1 MLFSLASDKDA
12 AVADLREGGR
22 NGDHWSIQI
31 RRHFQGLGNGCS
43 GLLQVHSFGED
54 ARSKDRQTDSLQ
66 WKQERN
72 GKFAI
77 THSGQISLAIS
88 QSDHLSLSLSFRSS
102 VPVLRAKGENF
113 PVSRIVVRKHSPPA
127 TFPANFSGEFSGD
140 GFFLHRKE
148 RLEEISNLSQST
160 GTRNPST
167 RRRVRAR
174 EPLSGD
180 ALPPPGSPD
189 ADQPPFLPVCAIRA
203 LHVPLLGVLLPFRSM
218 TKYGMA
224 SSQVSSVTSP
234 ESGGRSEIP
243 NLGGNDSSPILI
255 TGHKLNGH
263 NYLQW
268 SQSVL
273 LFICGKGK
281 DEYLTGEAVMP
292 ETTEP
297 GFRKWK
303 IENSMI
309 MSWLIN
315 SMNNDIGENFLL
327 FGTAKDIWDAAKET
341 YSSSENTSELFQVE
355 SALHDFRQGEQSV
368 TQYYNT
374 LTRYWQ
380 QLDLFETHSWKCSD
394 DAATYRQIVEQK
406 RLFKFFLG
414 LNRELDDVRGRIM
427 GIKPLPSLREAFSEV
442 RREESRKK
450 VMMGSKEQPAPTLDA
465 SALAARSFNSSG
477 GDRQKRDRP
486 WCDYCKKPG
495 HYKET
500 CWKLHGKPADW
511 KPKPRFD
518 RDGRA
523 HVAANSEST
532 SVPEPSPF
540 NKEQMEMLQ
549 KLLSQVGS
557 GSTTGVAF
565 TANRGGM
572 RPWIVDT
579 GASDHMTGDAAILQN
594 YKPSNGH
601 SSVHIADGSKSKIAG
616 TGSIKLT
623 KDLYLDS
630 VLHVPNLDCNLL
642 SISKLAH
649 DLQCVTKFY
658 PNLCVFQDLKS
669 GKMIGSAELCSGL
682 YLLSCGQFS
691 TKSLKQVAYSLRFA
705 KHTRT
710 VYPQIPYKP
719 STVFSL
725 VHSDVWGPSRI
736 KNISG
741 TRWFVTFVDDH
752 TRVTWVFLMKEK
764 SEVGHIFQTFNLM
777 VQNQF
782 NSKIQVL
789 KSDNAKEYFTSSLS
803 TYLQN
808 HGIIHISS
816 CVDTP
821 QQNGVA
827 ERKNRHLLEVAR
839 CLMFSS
845 NVPNYFWGEA
855 ILTATYL
862 INRMPSRVL
871 TFQSPRQLFLKQ
883 FPHTHAASSDLP
895 LKVFGCTAFVHV
907 YPQNRSKFA
916 PRANKCIFLGYSPT
930 QKGYKCYSPTNKRF
944 YTTMDVSFF
953 EHVFFYPKSHVQGES
968 MNEHQVWESF
978 LEGVPSFHS
987 ESPNPSQFAPTE
999 LSTPMPPSVQPAQ
1012 HTNVPSPVTIQSPM
1026 PIQPIAPQLA
1036 NENLQ
1041 VYIRRRKRQELEHGS
1056 QSTCGQYIDSNS
1068 SLPEENIGE
1077 DRAGEVLIP
1086 SIDDSTLPIALRKG
1100 VRRCT
1105 DHPIGNYVTYEG
1117 LSPSYRA
1124 FATSLDDT
1132 QVPNTIQEALKIS
1145 EWKKAVQDE
1154 IDALE
1159 KNGTWTITDLPLGRG
1174 LLSGDFCSCC
1184 KTEHYQDPSLIG
1196 CQSRLVLATTGHKKC
1211 VSKWDL
1217 EEEVYMEIPP
1227 GFEESM
1233 AKNQNL
1239 KKYLSEE
1246 FEVKDLGNL
1255 KYFLGMEVARSRKG
1269 IVVSQRKYIL
1279 DLLKETGMLGC
1290 KPIDTPMDSQ
1300 KKLGIEKEST
1310 PVDRG
1315 RYQRLVG
1322 RLIYLSHTRPDIG
1335 FAVSAVSQ
1343 FMHSPTEEHMEA
1355 VYRILRYLK
1364 MTPGKGL
1371 FFRKTE
1377 NRDTEVYSDA
1387 DWAGN
1392 IIDRRST
1399 SGYCSFVW
1407 GNLVTWRSKKQ
1418 SVVARSSAE
1427 AEYRALAQGICEG
1440 IWIKRVLSELGQT
1453 SSSPILMMC
1462 DNQAAISIAK
1472 NPVHH
1477 DRTKHVEI
1485 DRHFITEKVTSE
1497 TVKLNYVPTKH
1508 QTADILTKALPRP
1521 NFEDLTCKLG
1531 LYDIYSPA

>member
-1 MLFSLASDKDA
+1 MTQILSPGMKKILISCLGCGAPYLHVSLSDNGNLICNSINYSKVQGVAQIYELKTKIHDA
-12 AVADLREGGR
+12 
-22 NGDHWSIQI
+22 
-31 RRHFQGLGNGCS
+31 
-43 GLLQVHSFGED
+43 
-54 ARSKDRQTDSLQ
+54 
-66 WKQERN
+66 KQ
-72 GKFAI
+72 AI

-88 QSDHLSLSLSFRSS
+88 QSDHLSLSLSLSFRSS
-102 VPVLRAKGENF
+102 VPAL

-127 TFPANFSGEFSGD
+127 TFPANFPATVFFYTARSAWRRSPICPKAPEPETHPRAAHARFSGRR
-140 GFFLHRKE
+140 LH
-148 RLEEISNLSQST
+148 L
-160 GTRNPST
+160 T

-203 LHVPLLGVLLPFRSM
+203 LHVPLLGFFCFRGPSDQISGVLRLFFL
-218 TKYGMA
+218 
-224 SSQVSSVTSP
+224 
-234 ESGGRSEIP
+234 
-243 NLGGNDSSPILI
+243 NSSPCTCLEKCSSTFPVHDKIRNGII
-255 TGHKLNGH
+255 TRHKLNGH

-341 YSSSENTSELFQVE
+341 YSSSENTSEL
-355 SALHDFRQGEQSV
+355 S
-368 TQYYNT
+368 
-374 LTRYWQ
+374 
-380 QLDLFETHSWKCSD
+380 
-394 DAATYRQIVEQK
+394 ATYRQIVEQK

-616 TGSIKLT
+616 TGLEIGE
-623 KDLYLDS
+623 DDCMA
-630 VLHVPNLDCNLL
+630 VLNCVPGSTSFHVAN
-642 SISKLAH
+642 S
-649 DLQCVTKFY
+649 Q
-658 PNLCVFQDLKS
+658 
-669 GKMIGSAELCSGL
+669 
-682 YLLSCGQFS
+682 
-691 TKSLKQVAYSLRFA
+691 TKSLKQVAYSLR
-705 KHTRT
+705 
-710 VYPQIPYKP
+710 
-719 STVFSL
+719 
-725 VHSDVWGPSRI
+725 
-736 KNISG
+736 
-741 TRWFVTFVDDH
+741 
-752 TRVTWVFLMKEK
+752 
-764 SEVGHIFQTFNLM
+764 

-1159 KNGTWTITDLPLGRG
+1159 KNGTWTITDLPVGKRPVGCKWIFTIKYKADGSVERFKARLVARG
-1174 LLSGDFCSCC
+1174 FTQSYGIDYQETFAPVAKLNTIRILLSLAVN
-1184 KTEHYQDPSLIG
+1184 QDWCLQQLDIKNAFLNG
-1196 CQSRLVLATTGHKKC
+1196 
-1211 VSKWDL
+1211 DL

-1233 AKNQNL
+1233 AKNQVCKLQKSLYGL
-1239 KKYLSEE
+1239 KQSPRAWFDRFTKAVLKLGYKQGQADHTLFVKKSHAGKLAILIVYVDDIILS
-1246 FEVKDLGNL
+1246 GNDM
-1255 KYFLGMEVARSRKG
+1255 GMARSRKG

>member
-1 MLFSLASDKDA
+1 
-12 AVADLREGGR
+12 
-22 NGDHWSIQI
+22 
-31 RRHFQGLGNGCS
+31 
-43 GLLQVHSFGED
+43 
-54 ARSKDRQTDSLQ
+54 
-66 WKQERN
+66 
-72 GKFAI
+72 
-77 THSGQISLAIS
+77 
-88 QSDHLSLSLSFRSS
+88 
-102 VPVLRAKGENF
+102 
-113 PVSRIVVRKHSPPA
+113 
-127 TFPANFSGEFSGD
+127 
-140 GFFLHRKE
+140 
-148 RLEEISNLSQST
+148 
-160 GTRNPST
+160 
-167 RRRVRAR
+167 
-174 EPLSGD
+174 
-180 ALPPPGSPD
+180 
-189 ADQPPFLPVCAIRA
+189 
-203 LHVPLLGVLLPFRSM
+203 
-218 TKYGMA
+218 
-224 SSQVSSVTSP
+224 
-234 ESGGRSEIP
+234 
-243 NLGGNDSSPILI
+243 
-255 TGHKLNGH
+255 
-263 NYLQW
+263 
-268 SQSVL
+268 
-273 LFICGKGK
+273 
-281 DEYLTGEAVMP
+281 
-292 ETTEP
+292 
-297 GFRKWK
+297 
-303 IENSMI
+303 
-309 MSWLIN
+309 
-315 SMNNDIGENFLL
+315 
-327 FGTAKDIWDAAKET
+327 
-341 YSSSENTSELFQVE
+341 
-355 SALHDFRQGEQSV
+355 
-368 TQYYNT
+368 
-374 LTRYWQ
+374 
-380 QLDLFETHSWKCSD
+380 
-394 DAATYRQIVEQK
+394 
-406 RLFKFFLG
+406 
-414 LNRELDDVRGRIM
+414 
-427 GIKPLPSLREAFSEV
+427 
-442 RREESRKK
+442 
-450 VMMGSKEQPAPTLDA
+450 
-465 SALAARSFNSSG
+465 
-477 GDRQKRDRP
+477 
-486 WCDYCKKPG
+486 
-495 HYKET
+495 
-500 CWKLHGKPADW
+500 
-511 KPKPRFD
+511 
-518 RDGRA
+518 
-523 HVAANSEST
+523 
-532 SVPEPSPF
+532 
-540 NKEQMEMLQ
+540 
-549 KLLSQVGS
+549 
-557 GSTTGVAF
+557 
-565 TANRGGM
+565 
-572 RPWIVDT
+572 
-579 GASDHMTGDAAILQN
+579 
-594 YKPSNGH
+594 
-601 SSVHIADGSKSKIAG
+601 
-616 TGSIKLT
+616 
-623 KDLYLDS
+623 
-630 VLHVPNLDCNLL
+630 
-642 SISKLAH
+642 
-649 DLQCVTKFY
+649 
-658 PNLCVFQDLKS
+658 
-669 GKMIGSAELCSGL
+669 
-682 YLLSCGQFS
+682 
-691 TKSLKQVAYSLRFA
+691 
-705 KHTRT
+705 
-710 VYPQIPYKP
+710 
-719 STVFSL
+719 
-725 VHSDVWGPSRI
+725 
-736 KNISG
+736 
-741 TRWFVTFVDDH
+741 
-752 TRVTWVFLMKEK
+752 
-764 SEVGHIFQTFNLM
+764 M

-1041 VYIRRRKRQELEHGS
+1041 
-1056 QSTCGQYIDSNS
+1056 
-1068 SLPEENIGE
+1068 NIGE

-1159 KNGTWTITDLPLGRG
+1159 KNGMWTITDLPVGKRPVG
-1174 LLSGDFCSCC
+1174 ILLSLAVN
-1184 KTEHYQDPSLIG
+1184 QDWCLQQLDIKNAFLNG
-1196 CQSRLVLATTGHKKC
+1196 
-1211 VSKWDL
+1211 DL

-1233 AKNQNL
+1233 AKNQVCKLQKSLYGLKQSPRAWFDRFTKAVLKLGYKQGQADHTLFVKKSHAGKLAILIVYVDDIILSGNDMGELQNL

-1335 FAVSAVSQ
+1335 FAVSAVKSI
-1343 FMHSPTEEHMEA
+1343 H
-1355 VYRILRYLK
+1355 
-1364 MTPGKGL
+1364 
-1371 FFRKTE
+1371 
-1377 NRDTEVYSDA
+1377 
-1387 DWAGN
+1387 
-1392 IIDRRST
+1392 
-1399 SGYCSFVW
+1399 
-1407 GNLVTWRSKKQ
+1407 
-1418 SVVARSSAE
+1418 
-1427 AEYRALAQGICEG
+1427 AQ
-1440 IWIKRVLSELGQT
+1440 
-1453 SSSPILMMC
+1453 P
-1462 DNQAAISIAK
+1462 
-1472 NPVHH
+1472 H
-1477 DRTKHVEI
+1477 
-1485 DRHFITEKVTSE
+1485 
-1497 TVKLNYVPTKH
+1497 
-1508 QTADILTKALPRP
+1508 
-1521 NFEDLTCKLG
+1521 
-1531 LYDIYSPA
+1531 

>member
-1 MLFSLASDKDA
+1 MYVFLQLEYDVLEYVVIERLAQGGRDKLKDDGLNLSDWLQSLASFW
-12 AVADLREGGR
+12 G
-22 NGDHWSIQI
+22 H
-31 RRHFQGLGNGCS
+31 
-43 GLLQVHSFGED
+43 LLQISLTISRMTGTEMLW
-54 ARSKDRQTDSLQ
+54 RLQILEISWLGRTDYAQCLL
-66 WKQERN
+66 
-72 GKFAI
+72 FACHLGQAAAI
-77 THSGQISLAIS
+77 IHSGQISLAIS
-88 QSDHLSLSLSFRSS
+88 QSDHLSLSSLI
-102 VPVLRAKGENF
+102 PVISPYSQSQGRKRF
-113 PVSRIVVRKHSPPA
+113 PVGRIVVRKHSRRQLFPRIFRR
-127 TFPANFSGEFSGD
+127 TF
-140 GFFLHRKE
+140 
-148 RLEEISNLSQST
+148 
-160 GTRNPST
+160 
-167 RRRVRAR
+167 RRRFFSTPQGAPGGDLQFVPKHRNQKPIHAPSSAFFRPAR

-189 ADQPPFLPVCAIRA
+189 ADQPPFLPVLPSEPCTCLFWGSFASAGPRSVFPASSGYFFSTPIPARA
-203 LHVPLLGVLLPFRSM
+203 LGSVLLPFRSM

-341 YSSSENTSELFQVE
+341 YSSSENTSELFRLNQ
-355 SALHDFRQGEQSV
+355 LHDFRQGEQSV

-427 GIKPLPSLREAFSEV
+427 GIKPLQVSGRLF
-442 RREESRKK
+442 
-450 VMMGSKEQPAPTLDA
+450 Q
-465 SALAARSFNSSG
+465 SSG

-511 KPKPRFD
+511 KPKPRSD

-523 HVAANSEST
+523 HGQYYRD
-532 SVPEPSPF
+532 SPHA
-540 NKEQMEMLQ
+540 
-549 KLLSQVGS
+549 S
-557 GSTTGVAF
+557 
-565 TANRGGM
+565 RGGM
-572 RPWIVDT
+572 KPWIVDT

-616 TGSIKLT
+616 TGLE
-623 KDLYLDS
+623 
-630 VLHVPNLDCNLL
+630 
-642 SISKLAH
+642 
-649 DLQCVTKFY
+649 
-658 PNLCVFQDLKS
+658 S

-691 TKSLKQVAYSLRFA
+691 NQVSQASC
-705 KHTRT
+705 
-710 VYPQIPYKP
+710 
-719 STVFSL
+719 
-725 VHSDVWGPSRI
+725 
-736 KNISG
+736 
-741 TRWFVTFVDDH
+741 
-752 TRVTWVFLMKEK
+752 
-764 SEVGHIFQTFNLM
+764 
-777 VQNQF
+777 VQSQSMLESF
-782 NSKIQVL
+782 NSV
-789 KSDNAKEYFTSSLS
+789 
-803 TYLQN
+803 
-808 HGIIHISS
+808 
-816 CVDTP
+816 
-821 QQNGVA
+821 
-827 ERKNRHLLEVAR
+827 
-839 CLMFSS
+839 S
-845 NVPNYFWGEA
+845 N
-855 ILTATYL
+855 
-862 INRMPSRVL
+862 
-871 TFQSPRQLFLKQ
+871 
-883 FPHTHAASSDLP
+883 
-895 LKVFGCTAFVHV
+895 
-907 YPQNRSKFA
+907 SK
-916 PRANKCIFLGYSPT
+916 
-930 QKGYKCYSPTNKRF
+930 
-944 YTTMDVSFF
+944 
-953 EHVFFYPKSHVQGES
+953 GES
-968 MNEHQVWESF
+968 MNEHQVWESR
-978 LEGVPSFHS
+978 LEGVPSFTQSHQIL
-987 ESPNPSQFAPTE
+987 PNSRPLSCPHPCRHQSSQPNTQ
-999 LSTPMPPSVQPAQ
+999 M
-1012 HTNVPSPVTIQSPM
+1012 
-1026 PIQPIAPQLA
+1026 
-1036 NENLQ
+1036 
-1041 VYIRRRKRQELEHGS
+1041 RRKRQELEHGS

-1100 VRRCT
+1100 VRRC
-1105 DHPIGNYVTYEG
+1105 
-1117 LSPSYRA
+1117 S
-1124 FATSLDDT
+1124 
-1132 QVPNTIQEALKIS
+1132 NTIQEALKIS
-1145 EWKKAVQDE
+1145 EWKKAIQDE

-1159 KNGTWTITDLPLGRG
+1159 KNETWTITDLPVGKRPVGCKWIFTIKYKADGSVERFKARLVARG
-1174 LLSGDFCSCC
+1174 FTQSYGIDYQETFAPVAKLNTIRILLSLAVN
-1184 KTEHYQDPSLIG
+1184 QDWCLQQLDIKNAFLNG
-1196 CQSRLVLATTGHKKC
+1196 
-1211 VSKWDL
+1211 DL
-1217 EEEVYMEIPP
+1217 EEEVYMEYHLVSKKVWQRIRFTKAVLKL
-1227 GFEESM
+1227 GYKQGQTDHTLFVKKSHAGKMAILIVYVDDIILSGNDMEEL
-1233 AKNQNL
+1233 QNL

-1399 SGYCSFVW
+1399 SGYCFFVW

-1462 DNQAAISIAK
+1462 DNQATISIAK

-1485 DRHFITEKVTSE
+1485 DRHFITEKVTNE

>member
-1 MLFSLASDKDA
+1 M
-12 AVADLREGGR
+12 
-22 NGDHWSIQI
+22 
-31 RRHFQGLGNGCS
+31 RR
-43 GLLQVHSFGED
+43 
-54 ARSKDRQTDSLQ
+54 
-66 WKQERN
+66 
-72 GKFAI
+72 
-77 THSGQISLAIS
+77 
-88 QSDHLSLSLSFRSS
+88 
-102 VPVLRAKGENF
+102 PRA
-113 PVSRIVVRKHSPPA
+113 
-127 TFPANFSGEFSGD
+127 FSGRR
-140 GFFLHRKE
+140 LH
-148 RLEEISNLSQST
+148 L
-160 GTRNPST
+160 T

-189 ADQPPFLPVCAIRA
+189 ADQPRPATLLTCFCHPSPARASFRVLLPPRA
-203 LHVPLLGVLLPFRSM
+203 LRSVFPASSGYFFSTPIPTRALGSVLLPFRSM

-234 ESGGRSEIP
+234 ESGGRSKIP
-243 NLGGNDSSPILI
+243 NLGGSDSSPILI
-255 TGHKLNGH
+255 TRHKLNGH

-281 DEYLTGEAVMP
+281 DEYLTGEAAMP
-292 ETTEP
+292 EITKP
-297 GFRKWK
+297 
-303 IENSMI
+303 
-309 MSWLIN
+309 
-315 SMNNDIGENFLL
+315 GENFLL
-327 FGTAKDIWDAAKET
+327 FRTAKDIWDVAKET
-341 YSSSENTSELFQVE
+341 YSSSENISELFQVE

-394 DAATYRQIVEQK
+394 DAATYRKIVEQK

-465 SALAARSFNSSG
+465 SALAARSFNSMVEIIRNG
-477 GDRQKRDRP
+477 IGL
-486 WCDYCKKPG
+486 G
-495 HYKET
+495 VII
-500 CWKLHGKPADW
+500 
-511 KPKPRFD
+511 PRSD

-532 SVPEPSPF
+532 FVPEPSPF

-557 GSTTGVAF
+557 GSTTGIAL

-572 RPWIVDT
+572 KSWIVDT
-579 GASDHMTGDAAILQN
+579 SASDHMTGDAAILQN

-601 SSVHIADGSKSKIAG
+601 SSVHIADGSKSKIVG

-630 VLHVPNLDCNLL
+630 VFH
-642 SISKLAH
+642 
-649 DLQCVTKFY
+649 
-658 PNLCVFQDLKS
+658 DLKS

-691 TKSLKQVAYSLRFA
+691 NQVSQASC
-705 KHTRT
+705 
-710 VYPQIPYKP
+710 
-719 STVFSL
+719 
-725 VHSDVWGPSRI
+725 
-736 KNISG
+736 
-741 TRWFVTFVDDH
+741 
-752 TRVTWVFLMKEK
+752 
-764 SEVGHIFQTFNLM
+764 
-777 VQNQF
+777 VQSQSMLESF
-782 NSKIQVL
+782 NSV
-789 KSDNAKEYFTSSLS
+789 
-803 TYLQN
+803 
-808 HGIIHISS
+808 
-816 CVDTP
+816 
-821 QQNGVA
+821 
-827 ERKNRHLLEVAR
+827 
-839 CLMFSS
+839 S
-845 NVPNYFWGEA
+845 N
-855 ILTATYL
+855 
-862 INRMPSRVL
+862 S
-871 TFQSPRQLFLKQ
+871 
-883 FPHTHAASSDLP
+883 
-895 LKVFGCTAFVHV
+895 
-907 YPQNRSKFA
+907 
-916 PRANKCIFLGYSPT
+916 
-930 QKGYKCYSPTNKRF
+930 
-944 YTTMDVSFF
+944 
-953 EHVFFYPKSHVQGES
+953 KSHQI
-968 MNEHQVWESF
+968 
-978 LEGVPSFHS
+978 L
-987 ESPNPSQFAPTE
+987 PNSCPE
-999 LSTPMPPSVQPAQ
+999 LSTPMPSSVSQPSTQMFLLRDHP
-1012 HTNVPSPVTIQSPM
+1012 
-1026 PIQPIAPQLA
+1026 
-1036 NENLQ
+1036 
-1041 VYIRRRKRQELEHGS
+1041 
-1056 QSTCGQYIDSNS
+1056 
-1068 SLPEENIGE
+1068 

-1132 QVPNTIQEALKIS
+1132 QVPNTIQEAFKIS
-1145 EWKKAVQDE
+1145 EWKKD
-1154 IDALE
+1154 
-1159 KNGTWTITDLPLGRG
+1159 
-1174 LLSGDFCSCC
+1174 S
-1184 KTEHYQDPSLIG
+1184 SLIG
-1196 CQSRLVLATTGHKKC
+1196 CQSRLVLATTGHKNAFLNG
-1211 VSKWDL
+1211 DL

-1233 AKNQNL
+1233 ANNQVCKLQKSCTALNNL
-1239 KKYLSEE
+1239 PEPGLIDSQKPVLKLGYKQGQADHTLFVKKSHAGKMVILIVYVDDIILS
-1246 FEVKDLGNL
+1246 GND
-1255 KYFLGMEVARSRKG
+1255 MENYRMARSRKG

-1300 KKLGIEKEST
+1300 KKLGIEKEM
-1310 PVDRG
+1310 
-1315 RYQRLVG
+1315 
-1322 RLIYLSHTRPDIG
+1322 
-1335 FAVSAVSQ
+1335 SAVSQ

-1427 AEYRALAQGICEG
+1427 AEYRALAQGIC
-1440 IWIKRVLSELGQT
+1440 S
-1453 SSSPILMMC
+1453 
-1462 DNQAAISIAK
+1462 ISIAK

>member
-1 MLFSLASDKDA
+1 MAGEAERRFNSIMDKLFTAPKFKSTLTSLSEVESSRGKKRQNPMSVVTVAESKSRGDIQHSSTPLCRPWDRGDLMQRLATFKSMTWFAKPEVVSAINCARRGWVNVDMDIIACEACGARLLFSAPSSWTRQQVEKAALVFSLKLDNGHRLLCPWINNACDEELA
-12 AVADLREGGR
+12 
-22 NGDHWSIQI
+22 Q
-31 RRHFQGLGNGCS
+31 F
-43 GLLQVHSFGED
+43 
-54 ARSKDRQTDSLQ
+54 
-66 WKQERN
+66 
-72 GKFAI
+72 
-77 THSGQISLAIS
+77 
-88 QSDHLSLSLSFRSS
+88 
-102 VPVLRAKGENF
+102 
-113 PVSRIVVRKHSPPA
+113 PPA
-127 TFPANFSGEFSGD
+127 TVQDLMD
-140 GFFLHRKE
+140 GYRE
-148 RLEEISNLSQST
+148 R
-160 GTRNPST
+160 
-167 RRRVRAR
+167 
-174 EPLSGD
+174 
-180 ALPPPGSPD
+180 
-189 ADQPPFLPVCAIRA
+189 
-203 LHVPLLGVLLPFRSM
+203 
-218 TKYGMA
+218 
-224 SSQVSSVTSP
+224 
-234 ESGGRSEIP
+234 
-243 NLGGNDSSPILI
+243 
-255 TGHKLNGH
+255 
-263 NYLQW
+263 
-268 SQSVL
+268 
-273 LFICGKGK
+273 
-281 DEYLTGEAVMP
+281 
-292 ETTEP
+292 
-297 GFRKWK
+297 
-303 IENSMI
+303 
-309 MSWLIN
+309 
-315 SMNNDIGENFLL
+315 
-327 FGTAKDIWDAAKET
+327 
-341 YSSSENTSELFQVE
+341 
-355 SALHDFRQGEQSV
+355 
-368 TQYYNT
+368 
-374 LTRYWQ
+374 
-380 QLDLFETHSWKCSD
+380 
-394 DAATYRQIVEQK
+394 
-406 RLFKFFLG
+406 
-414 LNRELDDVRGRIM
+414 
-427 GIKPLPSLREAFSEV
+427 
-442 RREESRKK
+442 
-450 VMMGSKEQPAPTLDA
+450 A
-465 SALAARSFNSSG
+465 SAL
-477 GDRQKRDRP
+477 
-486 WCDYCKKPG
+486 
-495 HYKET
+495 
-500 CWKLHGKPADW
+500 L
-511 KPKPRFD
+511 
-518 RDGRA
+518 
-523 HVAANSEST
+523 
-532 SVPEPSPF
+532 
-540 NKEQMEMLQ
+540 
-549 KLLSQVGS
+549 
-557 GSTTGVAF
+557 
-565 TANRGGM
+565 
-572 RPWIVDT
+572 
-579 GASDHMTGDAAILQN
+579 
-594 YKPSNGH
+594 
-601 SSVHIADGSKSKIAG
+601 
-616 TGSIKLT
+616 KLT
-623 KDLYLDS
+623 AL
-630 VLHVPNLDCNLL
+630 P
-642 SISKLAH
+642 SISSAAVGYMRSPQLEHFLGQSSMLECGTIYSNMPQTEYIGSQPEAI
-649 DLQCVTKFY
+649 FY
-658 PNLCVFQDLKS
+658 FQDLKS

-691 TKSLKQVAYSLRFA
+691 NQVSQASCVQSQSMSESFNSVSNSKVNKDSEIIMLHYRLGHPSFVYLAKLFPRLFINKNPASYHCEICQFA

-710 VYPQIPYKP
+710 IYPQIPYKP

-725 VHSDVWGPSRI
+725 IHSDVWGPSRI

-827 ERKNRHLLEVAR
+827 ERKNRHLLEVTR

-907 YPQNRSKFA
+907 YSQNRSKFA

-968 MNEHQVWESF
+968 MNEHHVWESF

-1159 KNGTWTITDLPLGRG
+1159 KNGTWTITDLPVGKRPVGCKWIFTIKYKADGSVERFKARLVARG
-1174 LLSGDFCSCC
+1174 FTQSYGIDYQETFAPVAKLNTIRILLSLAVN
-1184 KTEHYQDPSLIG
+1184 QDWCLQQLDIKNAFLNG
-1196 CQSRLVLATTGHKKC
+1196 
-1211 VSKWDL
+1211 DL

-1233 AKNQNL
+1233 AKNQVCKLQKSLYGLKQSPRAWFDRFTKAVLKLGYKQGQADHTLFVKKSHARKLAILIVYVDDIILSGNDMGELQNL

-1290 KPIDTPMDSQ
+1290 KPIETPMDSQ

-1508 QTADILTKALPRP
+1508 QTADILIKALPRP

>member
-1 MLFSLASDKDA
+1 
-12 AVADLREGGR
+12 
-22 NGDHWSIQI
+22 
-31 RRHFQGLGNGCS
+31 
-43 GLLQVHSFGED
+43 
-54 ARSKDRQTDSLQ
+54 
-66 WKQERN
+66 
-72 GKFAI
+72 
-77 THSGQISLAIS
+77 
-88 QSDHLSLSLSFRSS
+88 
-102 VPVLRAKGENF
+102 
-113 PVSRIVVRKHSPPA
+113 
-127 TFPANFSGEFSGD
+127 
-140 GFFLHRKE
+140 
-148 RLEEISNLSQST
+148 
-160 GTRNPST
+160 
-167 RRRVRAR
+167 
-174 EPLSGD
+174 
-180 ALPPPGSPD
+180 
-189 ADQPPFLPVCAIRA
+189 
-203 LHVPLLGVLLPFRSM
+203 
-218 TKYGMA
+218 
-224 SSQVSSVTSP
+224 
-234 ESGGRSEIP
+234 
-243 NLGGNDSSPILI
+243 
-255 TGHKLNGH
+255 
-263 NYLQW
+263 
-268 SQSVL
+268 
-273 LFICGKGK
+273 
-281 DEYLTGEAVMP
+281 
-292 ETTEP
+292 
-297 GFRKWK
+297 
-303 IENSMI
+303 
-309 MSWLIN
+309 
-315 SMNNDIGENFLL
+315 MNNDIGENFLL

-691 TKSLKQVAYSLRFA
+691 NQVSQASC
-705 KHTRT
+705 
-710 VYPQIPYKP
+710 VQ
-719 STVFSL
+719 SQS
-725 VHSDVWGPSRI
+725 
-736 KNISG
+736 
-741 TRWFVTFVDDH
+741 
-752 TRVTWVFLMKEK
+752 M
-764 SEVGHIFQTFNLM
+764 SES
-777 VQNQF
+777 F
-782 NSKIQVL
+782 NSV
-789 KSDNAKEYFTSSLS
+789 
-803 TYLQN
+803 
-808 HGIIHISS
+808 
-816 CVDTP
+816 
-821 QQNGVA
+821 
-827 ERKNRHLLEVAR
+827 
-839 CLMFSS
+839 S
-845 NVPNYFWGEA
+845 N
-855 ILTATYL
+855 
-862 INRMPSRVL
+862 S
-871 TFQSPRQLFLKQ
+871 K
-883 FPHTHAASSDLP
+883 
-895 LKVFGCTAFVHV
+895 AFVHV

-1159 KNGTWTITDLPLGRG
+1159 KNGTWTITDLPVGKRPVG
-1174 LLSGDFCSCC
+1174 C
-1184 KTEHYQDPSLIG
+1184 KWIFTIKYKADGSVERFKARLDPSLIG

>member
-1 MLFSLASDKDA
+1 MK
-12 AVADLREGGR
+12 
-22 NGDHWSIQI
+22 
-31 RRHFQGLGNGCS
+31 
-43 GLLQVHSFGED
+43 
-54 ARSKDRQTDSLQ
+54 
-66 WKQERN
+66 
-72 GKFAI
+72 
-77 THSGQISLAIS
+77 
-88 QSDHLSLSLSFRSS
+88 
-102 VPVLRAKGENF
+102 
-113 PVSRIVVRKHSPPA
+113 
-127 TFPANFSGEFSGD
+127 
-140 GFFLHRKE
+140 
-148 RLEEISNLSQST
+148 
-160 GTRNPST
+160 
-167 RRRVRAR
+167 
-174 EPLSGD
+174 
-180 ALPPPGSPD
+180 
-189 ADQPPFLPVCAIRA
+189 
-203 LHVPLLGVLLPFRSM
+203 
-218 TKYGMA
+218 KYGMA

-315 SMNNDIGENFLL
+315 SMNNDIGEIFLL

-691 TKSLKQVAYSLRFA
+691 NQVSQASCVQSQ
-705 KHTRT
+705 K
-710 VYPQIPYKP
+710 
-719 STVFSL
+719 
-725 VHSDVWGPSRI
+725 
-736 KNISG
+736 
-741 TRWFVTFVDDH
+741 
-752 TRVTWVFLMKEK
+752 K
-764 SEVGHIFQTFNLM
+764 SEVGHIFQTFNRM

-978 LEGVPSFHS
+978 LDGVPSFHS

-1012 HTNVPSPVTIQSPM
+1012 HTNVPSPVTIQ
-1026 PIQPIAPQLA
+1026 
-1036 NENLQ
+1036 
-1041 VYIRRRKRQELEHGS
+1041 RRKRQELEHGS

-1159 KNGTWTITDLPLGRG
+1159 KNGTWTITDLPVGKRPVGCKWIFTIKYKADGSVERFKARLVARG
-1174 LLSGDFCSCC
+1174 FTQSYGIDYQETFAPVAKLNTIRILLSLAVN
-1184 KTEHYQDPSLIG
+1184 QDWCLQQLDIKNAFLNG
-1196 CQSRLVLATTGHKKC
+1196 
-1211 VSKWDL
+1211 DL

-1233 AKNQNL
+1233 VKNQVCKLQKSLYGLKQSPRAWFDRFTKAVLKLGYKQGQADHTLFVKKSHAGKLAILIVYVDDIILSGNDMGELQNL

-1343 FMHSPTEEHMEA
+1343 FMHNPTEEHMEA

-1387 DWAGN
+1387 DWQE
-1392 IIDRRST
+1392 T
-1399 SGYCSFVW
+1399 SLTG
-1407 GNLVTWRSKKQ
+1407 GPLPD
-1418 SVVARSSAE
+1418 
-1427 AEYRALAQGICEG
+1427 I
-1440 IWIKRVLSELGQT
+1440 VLLSGE
-1453 SSSPILMMC
+1453 ILLPGG
-1462 DNQAAISIAK
+1462 AAISIAK

>member
-1 MLFSLASDKDA
+1 MCLF
-12 AVADLREGGR
+12 
-22 NGDHWSIQI
+22 W
-31 RRHFQGLGNGCS
+31 
-43 GLLQVHSFGED
+43 
-54 ARSKDRQTDSLQ
+54 
-66 WKQERN
+66 
-72 GKFAI
+72 
-77 THSGQISLAIS
+77 
-88 QSDHLSLSLSFRSS
+88 
-102 VPVLRAKGENF
+102 
-113 PVSRIVVRKHSPPA
+113 
-127 TFPANFSGEFSGD
+127 
-140 GFFLHRKE
+140 
-148 RLEEISNLSQST
+148 
-160 GTRNPST
+160 
-167 RRRVRAR
+167 
-174 EPLSGD
+174 
-180 ALPPPGSPD
+180 
-189 ADQPPFLPVCAIRA
+189 
-203 LHVPLLGVLLPFRSM
+203 VLLPPRALRTVFPASSGYFFLNPNPCTCLGKCSSTFPVVPRLFFFSIRSVSLVFSLPNFQQPYSDVFLISM
-218 TKYGMA
+218 TKYGMT
-224 SSQVSSVTSP
+224 SSQVSSVTTP
-234 ESGGRSEIP
+234 ASGGRSEIP
-243 NLGGNDSSPILI
+243 NLGGSDSSPILI

-281 DEYLTGEAVMP
+281 DEYLTGEAAMP

-303 IENSMI
+303 IENNMI

-327 FGTAKDIWDAAKET
+327 FGTAKDIWDATKET

-355 SALHDFRQGEQSV
+355 SALHDFRQGEHNIQA
-368 TQYYNT
+368 N
-374 LTRYWQ
+374 
-380 QLDLFETHSWKCSD
+380 
-394 DAATYRQIVEQK
+394 VEQK

-450 VMMGSKEQPAPTLDA
+450 VMMGSKEQPAQHWMPLPLLLGDLLEA
-465 SALAARSFNSSG
+465 S
-477 GDRQKRDRP
+477 
-486 WCDYCKKPG
+486 W
-495 HYKET
+495 E
-500 CWKLHGKPADW
+500 PADW
-511 KPKPRFD
+511 KPKSRFN

-557 GSTTGVAF
+557 GSTTRIAF

-572 RPWIVDT
+572 KPWIVDT
-579 GASDHMTGDAAILQN
+579 SASDHMTGDAAILQN

-623 KDLYLDS
+623 KDLYLNS
-630 VLHVPNLDCNLL
+630 VLH
-642 SISKLAH
+642 
-649 DLQCVTKFY
+649 
-658 PNLCVFQDLKS
+658 DLKS
-669 GKMIGSAELCSGL
+669 GKMIDSAELCSGL
-682 YLLSCGQFS
+682 YFLTCGQFS
-691 TKSLKQVAYSLRFA
+691 KPSLSSKL
-705 KHTRT
+705 RT
-710 VYPQIPYKP
+710 V
-719 STVFSL
+719 
-725 VHSDVWGPSRI
+725 SD
-736 KNISG
+736 
-741 TRWFVTFVDDH
+741 
-752 TRVTWVFLMKEK
+752 
-764 SEVGHIFQTFNLM
+764 
-777 VQNQF
+777 
-782 NSKIQVL
+782 
-789 KSDNAKEYFTSSLS
+789 
-803 TYLQN
+803 
-808 HGIIHISS
+808 IIHISS

-827 ERKNRHLLEVAR
+827 ERKNRHLLE
-839 CLMFSS
+839 
-845 NVPNYFWGEA
+845 
-855 ILTATYL
+855 
-862 INRMPSRVL
+862 
-871 TFQSPRQLFLKQ
+871 
-883 FPHTHAASSDLP
+883 
-895 LKVFGCTAFVHV
+895 
-907 YPQNRSKFA
+907 
-916 PRANKCIFLGYSPT
+916 
-930 QKGYKCYSPTNKRF
+930 
-944 YTTMDVSFF
+944 
-953 EHVFFYPKSHVQGES
+953 GES
-968 MNEHQVWESF
+968 MNEHQVWESL
-978 LEGVPSFHS
+978 LEAVPFSHS
-987 ESPNPSQFAPTE
+987 ESPE
-999 LSTPMPPSVQPAQ
+999 LSTPMLSSVQPAQ
-1012 HTNVPSPVTIQSPM
+1012 
-1026 PIQPIAPQLA
+1026 
-1036 NENLQ
+1036 
-1041 VYIRRRKRQELEHGS
+1041 RRKKIGIRARI
-1056 QSTCGQYIDSNS
+1056 TANMWQYIDSIS

-1100 VRRCT
+1100 VRRYLPVGKRPVGCKWIFT
-1105 DHPIGNYVTYEG
+1105 IKYKADGSVERFKARLVAKGFTQ
-1117 LSPSYRA
+1117 SYGIDYQET
-1124 FATSLDDT
+1124 FAPVAKL
-1132 QVPNTIQEALKIS
+1132 NTIRI
-1145 EWKKAVQDE
+1145 
-1154 IDALE
+1154 
-1159 KNGTWTITDLPLGRG
+1159 
-1174 LLSGDFCSCC
+1174 LLSLAVN
-1184 KTEHYQDPSLIG
+1184 QDWCLQQLDIKNAFLNG
-1196 CQSRLVLATTGHKKC
+1196 
-1211 VSKWDL
+1211 DL

-1227 GFEESM
+1227 GFEGSM
-1233 AKNQNL
+1233 AKNQVCKLQKSLYDLKQSPRAWFDRFTKAVLKLGYKQGHVDHTLFVKKSHAGKMAILIVYVDDIILSGNDMEELQNL
-1239 KKYLSEE
+1239 KKYLSKE
-1246 FEVKDLGNL
+1246 FKVKDLGNL
-1255 KYFLGMEVARSRKG
+1255 KYFLGDR
-1269 IVVSQRKYIL
+1269 
-1279 DLLKETGMLGC
+1279 MLGC

-1315 RYQRLVG
+1315 RYQQLVG

-1343 FMHSPTEEHMEA
+1343 FMHNPLRKHMEA

-1497 TVKLNYVPTKH
+1497 TVKLNYVPTKN

-1521 NFEDLTCKLG
+1521 NFEDLTCKWDKPILVAWG
-1531 LYDIYSPA
+1531 ISDKYLPQSVAEEFQKGNPDYIKLKLIEGAGHMPQEDCILFWQPEKVVDALRAFF

>member
-1 MLFSLASDKDA
+1 MVQILEAPKDEEIPWPYLVARNDEFGSVLQEGRKFIMQSSAAYKIWHKCSQTMKMKYWLLSLAPAPAPAPVPTLFSSGK
-12 AVADLREGGR
+12 REE
-22 NGDHWSIQI
+22 
-31 RRHFQGLGNGCS
+31 
-43 GLLQVHSFGED
+43 LLQYAQAAIAGLKVNADIVRID
-54 ARSKDRQTDSLQ
+54 AEYSSAQKKLDRMKASQQPSNEGNDKSS
-66 WKQERN
+66 QESTVETRE
-72 GKFAI
+72 AI

-88 QSDHLSLSLSFRSS
+88 QSDHLSLSLSLT
-102 VPVLRAKGENF
+102 PVISPCSQSQGRKRF
-113 PVSRIVVRKHSPPA
+113 PVSRIVVRKHSPRQL
-127 TFPANFSGEFSGD
+127 FRRR
-140 GFFLHRKE
+140 FFLHRKE
-148 RLEEISNLSQST
+148 CLEEISNLSQST

-167 RRRVRAR
+167 RRHARFSGRRLHLTPRRVRAR

-203 LHVPLLGVLLPFRSM
+203 LHVPLLGFSCFRGPSDQIFRRPPDYFFSTPVPARALRSVLLPFRSM

-243 NLGGNDSSPILI
+243 KPWR
-255 TGHKLNGH
+255 K
-263 NYLQW
+263 
-268 SQSVL
+268 
-273 LFICGKGK
+273 F
-281 DEYLTGEAVMP
+281 LTV
-292 ETTEP
+292 
-297 GFRKWK
+297 
-303 IENSMI
+303 
-309 MSWLIN
+309 
-315 SMNNDIGENFLL
+315 
-327 FGTAKDIWDAAKET
+327 GTAKDIWDATKET

-500 CWKLHGKPADW
+500 CWKLHEQPADW
-511 KPKPRFD
+511 KPKRRFD

-557 GSTTGVAF
+557 GSTIGVAF

-601 SSVHIADGSKSKIAG
+601 SSVHIADGSKSKIVG
-616 TGSIKLT
+616 TGSI
-623 KDLYLDS
+623 
-630 VLHVPNLDCNLL
+630 NLL
-642 SISKLAH
+642 KTYILTLSSM
-649 DLQCVTKFY
+649 
-658 PNLCVFQDLKS
+658 FQTWIDLKS
-669 GKMIGSAELCSGL
+669 GKMIGSAELLFRL

-691 TKSLKQVAYSLRFA
+691 NQV
-705 KHTRT
+705 
-710 VYPQIPYKP
+710 
-719 STVFSL
+719 
-725 VHSDVWGPSRI
+725 
-736 KNISG
+736 
-741 TRWFVTFVDDH
+741 
-752 TRVTWVFLMKEK
+752 
-764 SEVGHIFQTFNLM
+764 FQ
-777 VQNQF
+777 
-782 NSKIQVL
+782 
-789 KSDNAKEYFTSSLS
+789 A
-803 TYLQN
+803 
-808 HGIIHISS
+808 S
-816 CVDTP
+816 CVQSQT
-821 QQNGVA
+821 
-827 ERKNRHLLEVAR
+827 
-839 CLMFSS
+839 
-845 NVPNYFWGEA
+845 

-1159 KNGTWTITDLPLGRG
+1159 KNGTWTITDLPVGKRPVG
-1174 LLSGDFCSCC
+1174 C
-1184 KTEHYQDPSLIG
+1184 KWIFTIKYKQMDQSKD
-1196 CQSRLVLATTGHKKC
+1196 SRLVWILLSLAVNQDWCLQQLDIKNAFLNG
-1211 VSKWDL
+1211 DL

-1233 AKNQNL
+1233 AKNQADHTLFVKKSHAGKLAILIVYVDDIILSGNDMGVLQNL

-1279 DLLKETGMLGC
+1279 DLLKKTGMLGC

-1322 RLIYLSHTRPDIG
+1322 RLIIFHTLG
-1335 FAVSAVSQ
+1335 Q
-1343 FMHSPTEEHMEA
+1343 
-1355 VYRILRYLK
+1355 ILLCR
-1364 MTPGKGL
+1364 KGL

-1440 IWIKRVLSELGQT
+1440 IWIKGVLSELGQM

-1472 NPVHH
+1472 NPVQH
-1477 DRTKHVEI
+1477 DRTSML
-1485 DRHFITEKVTSE
+1485 R
-1497 TVKLNYVPTKH
+1497 
-1508 QTADILTKALPRP
+1508 LTDTLSQRR
-1521 NFEDLTCKLG
+1521 
-1531 LYDIYSPA
+1531 

>member
-1 MLFSLASDKDA
+1 
-12 AVADLREGGR
+12 
-22 NGDHWSIQI
+22 
-31 RRHFQGLGNGCS
+31 
-43 GLLQVHSFGED
+43 
-54 ARSKDRQTDSLQ
+54 
-66 WKQERN
+66 
-72 GKFAI
+72 
-77 THSGQISLAIS
+77 
-88 QSDHLSLSLSFRSS
+88 
-102 VPVLRAKGENF
+102 
-113 PVSRIVVRKHSPPA
+113 
-127 TFPANFSGEFSGD
+127 
-140 GFFLHRKE
+140 
-148 RLEEISNLSQST
+148 
-160 GTRNPST
+160 
-167 RRRVRAR
+167 
-174 EPLSGD
+174 
-180 ALPPPGSPD
+180 
-189 ADQPPFLPVCAIRA
+189 
-203 LHVPLLGVLLPFRSM
+203 M

-380 QLDLFETHSWKCSD
+380 QLDLFETHSWNVRMMP
-394 DAATYRQIVEQK
+394 ATYRQIVEQK

-450 VMMGSKEQPAPTLDA
+450 VMMGSKEQPAPTLNA

-511 KPKPRFD
+511 KPKPRVD

-642 SISKLAH
+642 SISKLAR

-691 TKSLKQVAYSLRFA
+691 NQVSQASC
-705 KHTRT
+705 
-710 VYPQIPYKP
+710 VQSQI
-719 STVFSL
+719 
-725 VHSDVWGPSRI
+725 
-736 KNISG
+736 
-741 TRWFVTFVDDH
+741 
-752 TRVTWVFLMKEK
+752 
-764 SEVGHIFQTFNLM
+764 
-777 VQNQF
+777 
-782 NSKIQVL
+782 L

-907 YPQNRSKFA
+907 YPQN
-916 PRANKCIFLGYSPT
+916 
-930 QKGYKCYSPTNKRF
+930 Q
-944 YTTMDVSFF
+944 
-953 EHVFFYPKSHVQGES
+953 
-968 MNEHQVWESF
+968 
-978 LEGVPSFHS
+978 
-987 ESPNPSQFAPTE
+987 SPNPSQFAPTE

-1041 VYIRRRKRQELEHGS
+1041 VYIRRKKRQELEHGS

-1077 DRAGEVLIP
+1077 DRDGEVLIP

-1159 KNGTWTITDLPLGRG
+1159 KNGTWTITNLPVGKRPVGCKWIFTIKYKADGSVERFKARLVARG
-1174 LLSGDFCSCC
+1174 FTQSYGIDYQETFAPVA
-1184 KTEHYQDPSLIG
+1184 KPEHYQDPSLIG
-1196 CQSRLVLATTGHKKC
+1196 CQSRLVLATAGYKKC
-1211 VSKWDL
+1211 VSKWG
-1217 EEEVYMEIPP
+1217 P
-1227 GFEESM
+1227 GRGSLHGNTTWFRRKYGKESVTKFEE
-1233 AKNQNL
+1233 
-1239 KKYLSEE
+1239 YLSEE

>member
-1 MLFSLASDKDA
+1 
-12 AVADLREGGR
+12 
-22 NGDHWSIQI
+22 
-31 RRHFQGLGNGCS
+31 
-43 GLLQVHSFGED
+43 
-54 ARSKDRQTDSLQ
+54 
-66 WKQERN
+66 
-72 GKFAI
+72 
-77 THSGQISLAIS
+77 
-88 QSDHLSLSLSFRSS
+88 
-102 VPVLRAKGENF
+102 
-113 PVSRIVVRKHSPPA
+113 
-127 TFPANFSGEFSGD
+127 
-140 GFFLHRKE
+140 
-148 RLEEISNLSQST
+148 
-160 GTRNPST
+160 
-167 RRRVRAR
+167 
-174 EPLSGD
+174 
-180 ALPPPGSPD
+180 
-189 ADQPPFLPVCAIRA
+189 
-203 LHVPLLGVLLPFRSM
+203 
-218 TKYGMA
+218 
-224 SSQVSSVTSP
+224 
-234 ESGGRSEIP
+234 
-243 NLGGNDSSPILI
+243 
-255 TGHKLNGH
+255 
-263 NYLQW
+263 
-268 SQSVL
+268 
-273 LFICGKGK
+273 
-281 DEYLTGEAVMP
+281 MP

-557 GSTTGVAF
+557 GST
-565 TANRGGM
+565 
-572 RPWIVDT
+572 
-579 GASDHMTGDAAILQN
+579 
-594 YKPSNGH
+594 
-601 SSVHIADGSKSKIAG
+601 
-616 TGSIKLT
+616 
-623 KDLYLDS
+623 
-630 VLHVPNLDCNLL
+630 
-642 SISKLAH
+642 
-649 DLQCVTKFY
+649 
-658 PNLCVFQDLKS
+658 
-669 GKMIGSAELCSGL
+669 
-682 YLLSCGQFS
+682 
-691 TKSLKQVAYSLRFA
+691 
-705 KHTRT
+705 
-710 VYPQIPYKP
+710 
-719 STVFSL
+719 
-725 VHSDVWGPSRI
+725 
-736 KNISG
+736 
-741 TRWFVTFVDDH
+741 
-752 TRVTWVFLMKEK
+752 
-764 SEVGHIFQTFNLM
+764 
-777 VQNQF
+777 
-782 NSKIQVL
+782 
-789 KSDNAKEYFTSSLS
+789 
-803 TYLQN
+803 YLQN

-978 LEGVPSFHS
+978 LDGVPSFHS

-999 LSTPMPPSVQPAQ
+999 LFTPMPPSVQPAQ

-1159 KNGTWTITDLPLGRG
+1159 KNGTWTITDLPVGKRPVGCKWIFTIKYKADGSVERFKARLVARG
-1174 LLSGDFCSCC
+1174 FTQSYGIDYQETFAPVAKLNTIRILLSLAVN
-1184 KTEHYQDPSLIG
+1184 QDWCLQQLDIKNAFLNG
-1196 CQSRLVLATTGHKKC
+1196 
-1211 VSKWDL
+1211 DL

-1233 AKNQNL
+1233 AKNQVCKLQKSLYGLKQSPRTWFDRFTKAVLKLGYKQGQADHTLFVKKSHAGKLAILIVYVDDIILSGNDMGELQNL

-1531 LYDIYSPA
+1531 LYDIYSPT